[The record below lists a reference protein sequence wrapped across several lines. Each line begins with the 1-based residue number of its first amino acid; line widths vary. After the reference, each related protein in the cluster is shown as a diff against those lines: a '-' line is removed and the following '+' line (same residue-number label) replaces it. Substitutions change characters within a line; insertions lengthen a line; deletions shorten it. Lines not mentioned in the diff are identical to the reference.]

1 MKKTNRRI
9 FVKNMSGL
17 ALGASLMPWAC
28 TGSKASPYP
37 TRVLGRTG
45 EKVSLLCLGGYH
57 MAEESLSDE
66 QGVEIVRAAIDRGV
80 TFLDNAW
87 VYNEGRSE
95 TLMGRALRDGYREKV
110 LLMTKLE
117 NFTLEGIK
125 KQLEDS
131 LERFGMD
138 SFDLMQFHMVGRRD
152 EYVDDIYNNGV
163 IEWAEDMRSQG
174 VFKYIGFTGH
184 SDPKAHIE
192 MIKRGYPWD
201 TTQMP
206 LNPGDYNRNVSFERD
221 VLPLAI
227 ENNIGVIGMKTNG
240 GGRLGNNKI
249 ATPVEGLRY
258 AMSLPVSTVV
268 SGINTMDILNENVNL
283 FQNFTPMTEEEMSEM
298 RNRGVGRSDEIEHYR
313 RKLYDSQGEVIP
325 KEES

>member
-1 MKKTNRRI
+1 
-9 FVKNMSGL
+9 
-17 ALGASLMPWAC
+17 
-28 TGSKASPYP
+28 
-37 TRVLGRTG
+37 
-45 EKVSLLCLGGYH
+45 

-87 VYNEGRSE
+87 VYNDGRSE

-125 KQLEDS
+125 KQLENS
-131 LERFGMD
+131 LERFGLD
-138 SFDLMQFHMVGRRD
+138 SFDLMQFHMVARRD
-152 EYVDDIYNNGV
+152 EYVDDIYKNGV

-184 SDPKAHIE
+184 GDPKAHIE

-201 TTQMP
+201 TVQMP
-206 LNPGDYNRNVSFERD
+206 LNPGDYNRNVSYERD

-227 ENNIGVIGMKTNG
+227 ENNIGVIAMKTNG
-240 GGRLGNNKI
+240 GGRLGNSQI

-258 AMSLPVSTVV
+258 AMSLPVSTVC
-268 SGINTMDILNENVNL
+268 SGINSMEILDENVNL
-283 FQNFTPMTEEEMSEM
+283 FQNFTPMTEEEMSEL
-298 RNRGVGRSDEIEHYR
+298 RNRAVGKSDEIEGYR
-313 RKLYDSQGEVIP
+313 RKKYDSEGNVIP